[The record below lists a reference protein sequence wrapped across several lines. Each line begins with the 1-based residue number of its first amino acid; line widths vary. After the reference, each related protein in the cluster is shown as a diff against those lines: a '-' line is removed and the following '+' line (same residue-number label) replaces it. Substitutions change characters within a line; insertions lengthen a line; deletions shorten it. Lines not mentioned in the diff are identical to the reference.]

1 MFVSVRERAARSAL
15 RRDRALGGWEHTS
28 SGEVSPGWVYKHGH
42 AQDERGAAGRRVP
55 LRGPRASGGE
65 KKYVLQPIEVLC
77 GIPYTL

>member
-1 MFVSVRERAARSAL
+1 MVVSARERAARSAL

-28 SGEVSPGWVYKHGH
+28 SGEVSPGWVYKHGPR
-42 AQDERGAAGRRVP
+42 AGA
-55 LRGPRASGGE
+55 GPVARATRASGGE

>member
-1 MFVSVRERAARSAL
+1 MFVSARERAASTAQRGG
-15 RRDRALGGWEHTS
+15 RALGGWEHTS

-42 AQDERGAAGRRVP
+42 GRGRV
-55 LRGPRASGGE
+55 RVARATRASGGE